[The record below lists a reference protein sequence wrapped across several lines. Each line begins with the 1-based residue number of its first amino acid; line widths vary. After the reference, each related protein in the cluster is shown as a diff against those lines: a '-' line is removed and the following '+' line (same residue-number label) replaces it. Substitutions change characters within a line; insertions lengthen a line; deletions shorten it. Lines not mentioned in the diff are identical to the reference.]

1 MTTRRIAQQPQHS
14 HIWNI
19 QRQNNCATFLEALSA
34 RTVTHLTP
42 MLLPRRPKKDD
53 GRGLVLAAAAL
64 QDHISRSYKLS
75 NPAPVRKAPVAA
87 CSRCGHLPSN
97 EGRRTLPTLSDG
109 LLTGKC
115 KFKACNPMYAKL
127 ATSAV
132 QQLFAALA
140 IPL

>member
-1 MTTRRIAQQPQHS
+1 
-14 HIWNI
+14 
-19 QRQNNCATFLEALSA
+19 
-34 RTVTHLTP
+34 

-75 NPAPVRKAPVAA
+75 NPPPVRKAPVAA

-115 KFKACNPMYAKL
+115 KYKACNPMYVKL
-127 ATSAV
+127 ATTAV

-140 IPL
+140 IYPTLMSRVCACVRARVHMRVCGQSLVCLYVQHESQRVDM